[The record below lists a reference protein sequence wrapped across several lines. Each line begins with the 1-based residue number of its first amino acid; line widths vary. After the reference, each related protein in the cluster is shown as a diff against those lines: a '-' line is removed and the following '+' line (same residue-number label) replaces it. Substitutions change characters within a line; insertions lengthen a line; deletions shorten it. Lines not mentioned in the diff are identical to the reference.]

1 METDA
6 VGRLRFGV
14 TVGKRN
20 AHRSVDR
27 ATVKRILR
35 EKARLKAPRL
45 RVLVERAE
53 KPVGL
58 DVSLRLKVPLTVA
71 GASEQHKARKRLLA
85 QDAEKLLA
93 VLEARI
99 RQRYAG

>member
-35 EKARLKAPRL
+35 EKARLKAP
-45 RVLVERAE
+45 VFECW
-53 KPVGL
+53 
-58 DVSLRLKVPLTVA
+58 
-71 GASEQHKARKRLLA
+71 
-85 QDAEKLLA
+85 
-93 VLEARI
+93 
-99 RQRYAG
+99 